1 MSRKNFGSENGVGR
15 FRVVNSIPAYELGS
29 FMADSVTSSATIDVG
44 VVVVWRPPIA
54 TTCH

>member
-29 FMADSVTSSATIDVG
+29 FMADTVTSSATIDVG
-44 VVVVWRPPIA
+44 IVVVRRPPIA